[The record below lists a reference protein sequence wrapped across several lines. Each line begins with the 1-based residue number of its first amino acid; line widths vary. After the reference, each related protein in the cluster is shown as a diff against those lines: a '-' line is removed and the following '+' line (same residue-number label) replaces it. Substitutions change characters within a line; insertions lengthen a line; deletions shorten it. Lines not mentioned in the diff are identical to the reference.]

1 MTIFQAI
8 ILGIVQGLTEFLP
21 VSSSAHLVLVPYLA
35 AWNLDQDFAFVFD
48 VLVQL
53 GTLSAVI
60 YYFRKDLLE
69 IIKAWVYGLKAR
81 KPLAEEN
88 SRLGW
93 HLILATIPAGV
104 AGLLLKEKVE
114 AAFSSPILTAVF
126 LFGTAILLLGAELVH
141 RKFERKGEGRSLSSM
156 KAVDAITVGVFQ
168 AISIFPGISRS
179 GATISGGIFRD
190 FDRQSAARFAFLMS
204 IPIMLAAGI
213 LGVKDLL
220 EVPNLGQM
228 AGLVLIGFILAGV
241 VGYLVIRWFI
251 AYLKGRSLLP
261 FAAYCAV
268 LALVVIAA
276 SYIRGY

>member
-1 MTIFQAI
+1 MTIIQAI

-35 AWNLDQDFAFVFD
+35 AWNLDQGFAFVFD

-53 GTLSAVI
+53 GTLAAVI

-69 IIKAWVYGLKAR
+69 IIKAWVYGIKGR
-81 KPLAEEN
+81 KPWADAN
-88 SRLGW
+88 SRMGW
-93 HLILATIPAGV
+93 YLILATIPAGI
-104 AGLLLKEKVE
+104 AGLLLKDKVE
-114 AAFSSPILTAVF
+114 AAFASPVLTAIF
-126 LFGTAILLLGAELVH
+126 LFGTAILLLGAELFH
-141 RKFERKGEGRSLSSM
+141 RNVERMRKGRSLNSLNTLD
-156 KAVDAITVGVFQ
+156 AVTIGLFQ
-168 AISIFPGISRS
+168 ASSIFPGISRS
-179 GATISGGIFRD
+179 GATISGGIFRKL
-190 FDRQSAARFAFLMS
+190 DRQSAARFAFLMS

-251 AYLKGRSLLP
+251 TYLRGKSLLP
-261 FAAYCAV
+261 FAAYCAI
-268 LALVVIAA
+268 LALVVIAVTYFR
-276 SYIRGY
+276 S